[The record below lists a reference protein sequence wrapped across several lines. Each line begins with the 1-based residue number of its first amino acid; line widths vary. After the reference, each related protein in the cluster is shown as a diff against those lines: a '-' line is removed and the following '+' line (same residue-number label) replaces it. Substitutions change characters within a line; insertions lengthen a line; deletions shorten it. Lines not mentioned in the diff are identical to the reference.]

1 MDSAIAGWD
10 LGAGESSVLSFALQ
24 NPPCRAMVDDAAA
37 RRCARS
43 LGILTLGSGGAMV
56 LAKQRGIVT
65 SVGDRLKRL
74 QEAGLW
80 ISADVIALLK
90 QKAGEY

>member
-1 MDSAIAGWD
+1 
-10 LGAGESSVLSFALQ
+10 
-24 NPPCRAMVDDAAA
+24 
-37 RRCARS
+37 
-43 LGILTLGSGGAMV
+43 MV
-56 LAKQRGIVT
+56 LAKQRGIVP

-90 QKAGEY
+90 QKAGAPSISANLRNIGRSKVLDESDLSKGP

>member
-1 MDSAIAGWD
+1 
-10 LGAGESSVLSFALQ
+10 
-24 NPPCRAMVDDAAA
+24 
-37 RRCARS
+37 
-43 LGILTLGSGGAMV
+43 MV
-56 LAKQRGIVT
+56 LAKQRGIVP

-90 QKAGEY
+90 QKAGAPSISANLRNIGKSKVLDESDLANHYCLYSNNLQSIFPNFLLSL

>member
-1 MDSAIAGWD
+1 
-10 LGAGESSVLSFALQ
+10 
-24 NPPCRAMVDDAAA
+24 
-37 RRCARS
+37 
-43 LGILTLGSGGAMV
+43 MV
-56 LAKQRGIVT
+56 LAKQRGIVP

-90 QKAGEY
+90 QKAGAPSISANLRNIGKSKVLDESDL